1 MCKGRTHARI
11 CLETEADLR
20 ELIASIE
27 AAESKGHVKRWWA
40 DERLTMAEM
49 IAELV
54 RREKAHRARSYQAGL
69 TRKARRRLARAAAD
83 AARVGEAELV
93 YGQYELADVD

>member
-1 MCKGRTHARI
+1 MCRGRTHARI

-27 AAESKGHVKRWWA
+27 DAESKGHIKRWWA
-40 DERLTMAEM
+40 GERLTMAEM
-49 IAELV
+49 VAELV

-69 TRKARRRLARAAAD
+69 ARKTRRRIARAAAD

-93 YGQYELADVD
+93 YGQYELAELE